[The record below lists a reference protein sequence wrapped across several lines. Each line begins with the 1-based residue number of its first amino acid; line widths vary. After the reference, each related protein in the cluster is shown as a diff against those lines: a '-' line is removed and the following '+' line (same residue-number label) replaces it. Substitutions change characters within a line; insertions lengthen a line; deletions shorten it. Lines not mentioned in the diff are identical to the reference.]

1 MGLGVVIIPLSC
13 PWGCP
18 ADEPLW
24 KHLQLQGCASHL
36 LNLGALSSM
45 AKPPSPLLDGTGT
58 ALQRLMAC
66 LLGKAADPSRYWSTA
81 LV

>member
-45 AKPPSPLLDGTGT
+45 AKPPSPLLDGTGDCP
-58 ALQRLMAC
+58 AKAHGLSA
-66 LLGKAADPSRYWSTA
+66 GKGG
-81 LV
+81 